1 MFGIAENV
9 TGVIQNS
16 MKQWKTELTAGNHY
30 WVKCVW
36 NRKLCGPPGHEE
48 GETGQVRG
56 YCNLG

>member
-1 MFGIAENV
+1 MFGIAVNV

-16 MKQWKTELTAGNHY
+16 MKQWKTELTVGNHY

-36 NRKLCGPPGHEE
+36 NRKMWVPGHEE
-48 GETGQVRG
+48 WETGQVRG

>member
-56 YCNLG
+56 Y